1 MNENVEKA
9 FEMALKAHKG
19 QVDKAGKAYIMH
31 PVRVASKFK
40 EDDLIIVSL
49 LHDVVEDTDIQLD
62 QIESMFGKEIALAVD
77 GLTRRESESYDDFR
91 SRCSKNELSRRVK
104 IEDLKDNMNLSRLK
118 TVSEKD
124 LSRVEKY
131 KKALNNLMSLM

>member
-49 LHDVVEDTDIQLD
+49 LHDVVEDTDIQLN

-77 GLTRRESESYDDFR
+77 GLTRRESESYDDFI

-131 KKALNNLMSLM
+131 KKALNNLMSLI

>member
-1 MNENVEKA
+1 M
-9 FEMALKAHKG
+9 
-19 QVDKAGKAYIMH
+19 DKAGKAYIMH

-77 GLTRRESESYDDFR
+77 GLTRRESESFDDFI